1 MKKLLVILCCV
12 LALQSCNNG
21 NNGNTGTETVNG
33 FDINWSGDLNKNEQ
47 AAIKDMISN
56 MVKVE
61 AGTFYM
67 GAQKDSVEYY
77 NYDSIATSL
86 ESPVHEVTVSEFYI
100 NKYEVTQNLWK
111 AVMGNHNDK
120 NDDFDQWEVE
130 FGKGNNYPAY
140 RISFEEVETFIGK
153 LNEYTGL
160 NFALPTEAQWEYAAR
175 GGKEAIFKNIINQ
188 VPVYDSIANDTILVN
203 DTISTYEFIYAGG
216 DDVIEFAWIDE
227 NSDKCSEVGKKNP
240 NTLGLYDMSGNVWE
254 MCQDWYYDY
263 TADAVENPVGEA
275 YTGHHVYRGGSWN
288 TNAQQ
293 ARVTARYKQGIH
305 YRDYNTGFRLVIE

>member
-1 MKKLLVILCCV
+1 MKKLLVVLCCI
-12 LALQSCNNG
+12 LALQSC

-33 FDINWSGDLNKNEQ
+33 FDINWSGNLNKNEQ

-77 NYDSIATSL
+77 NYDESATSW

-100 NKYEVTQNLWK
+100 NKYEVTQALWK
-111 AVMGNHNDK
+111 AVMGKHNDK
-120 NDDFDQWEVE
+120 KDEFDQWEDE
-130 FGKGNNYPAY
+130 FGKGDNYPAY
-140 RISFEEVETFIGK
+140 RISFNEVETFIGK

-175 GGKEAIFKNIINQ
+175 GG
-188 VPVYDSIANDTILVN
+188 ANTNYAL
-203 DTISTYEFIYAGG
+203 YAGG
-216 DDVIEFAWIDE
+216 DNVLEYAWVYTE
-227 NSDKCSEVGKKNP
+227 NSNNNINKCSEVGKKTP

-263 TADAVENPVGEA
+263 TADAVTNPVGEA
-275 YTGHHVYRGGSWN
+275 YNEGLKVFRGGSWN
-288 TNAQQ
+288 NKAQQ

-305 YRDYNTGFRLVIE
+305 YRDYNTGFRLVLE

>member
-1 MKKLLVILCCV
+1 MKKVFIILCCV
-12 LALQSCNNG
+12 LALQSCNKD
-21 NNGNTGTETVNG
+21 NTKNETING
-33 FDINWSGDLNKNEQ
+33 FDINWTGDLGKKEKD
-47 AAIKDMISN
+47 AVRDMISN

-77 NYDSIATSL
+77 CYDEEATSL

-100 NKYEVTQNLWK
+100 NRYEVTQLLWE
-111 AVMGNHNDK
+111 AIMGETPNDE
-120 NDDFDQWEVE
+120 NDMQWEDE
-130 FGKGNNYPAY
+130 FGKGDNYPAY
-140 RISFEEVETFIGK
+140 RISYKEVETFIGK

-160 NFALPTEAQWEYAAR
+160 RFSLPTEAQWEYAAK
-175 GGKEAIFKNIINQ
+175 GGK
-188 VPVYDSIANDTILVN
+188 DTYYSL
-203 DTISTYEFIYAGG
+203 YAGG
-216 DDVIEFAWIDE
+216 GNVLEVAWIDS
-227 NSDKCSEVGKKNP
+227 NSDKCSEIGKKDANG
-240 NTLGLYDMSGNVWE
+240 LGLYDMSGNVWE

-263 TADAVENPVGEA
+263 TEEAVTDPVGEE
-275 YTGHHVYRGGSWN
+275 YNQGYKVFRGGSWN